1 MQTES
6 KSKTKSKIKSK
17 IKSNHDS
24 IKRKNKKAYPCPS
37 NFHED
42 NFEYISN
49 SSKGEILNMDNIVN
63 INPEPFNNYDDVYEL
78 KESAVYSDI
87 NSDNESNS
95 GSQISCTSNVS
106 YKEKVQEL
114 NSFISKLSQD
124 FKTDLIL
131 KENQLE
137 FDEYTDDE
145 L

>member
-6 KSKTKSKIKSK
+6 KSKTK
-17 IKSNHDS
+17 NNRNS

-49 SSKGEILNMDNIVN
+49 SSKEEILNMDNIVN
-63 INPEPFNNYDDVYEL
+63 INPEPFNYYDDVYEL
-78 KESAVYSDI
+78 KESGVYSDV

-95 GSQISCTSNVS
+95 DSQISCISNVS